1 MQNFLLALLR
11 HVLLLHILLFLSD
24 AGLTFLLLVLLES
37 FLALRQLFQQ
47 LALLLQLDSILFL
60 LVFRAFI
67 NDTLNVTAKFLTH
80 AYLVHTSVFFMLVDL
95 RFDCFQ
101 CTQGVNPTILL
112 LGHESIVEVLT
123 LGGLG

>member
-1 MQNFLLALLR
+1 MQNFLLALLC

-60 LVFRAFI
+60 LVFRALI
-67 NDTLNVTAKFLTH
+67 HDTLNVTAKFLTH
-80 AYLVHTSVFFMLVDL
+80 AYLVQTSVFFMLVDL

-112 LGHESIVEVLT
+112 LGHESIVEVRT